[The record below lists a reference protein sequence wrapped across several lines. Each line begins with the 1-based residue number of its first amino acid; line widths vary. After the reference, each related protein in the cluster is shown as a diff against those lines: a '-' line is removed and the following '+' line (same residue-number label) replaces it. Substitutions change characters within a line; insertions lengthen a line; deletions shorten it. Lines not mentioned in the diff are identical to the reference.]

1 MRKIIVF
8 EHISLDGVIQ
18 APGGPDEDTSGGF
31 AYGGW
36 IAPISDEIL
45 ETALRKKMNLPFDL
59 LLGRKTFEIWAAYW
73 PQHGDTWPGVNTATK
88 YVASNTM
95 TSSAWQPSV
104 FINGDIAEKVA
115 QIKQRPGPDLNIW
128 GSGNLLQTLIKHD
141 LVDAFW
147 LMIYPITL
155 GAGKRLFAG
164 GTMPMAFKVTE
175 SIVTPSGVII
185 VNYERAHLPLRAVQ
199 GGAITTGNR

>member
-1 MRKIIVF
+1 MRKVIVL

-36 IAPISDEIL
+36 IAPYSDPIL
-45 ETALRKKMNLPFDL
+45 ETVLSRQMNMPFEL
-59 LLGRKTFEIWAAYW
+59 LLGRKTFEIWAPYW
-73 PQHGDTWPGVNTATK
+73 PQHADAWPGVITATK

-95 TSSAWQPSV
+95 TSHEWQPSV
-104 FINGDIAEKVA
+104 FLNGDIPEKVA
-115 QIKQRPGPDLNIW
+115 KIKQGKGPDLHVW
-128 GSGNLLQTLIKHD
+128 GSGNLLQMLIKHD

-155 GAGKRLFAG
+155 GFGKRLFAD
-164 GTMPMAFKVTE
+164 GTIPMAFKVTE
-175 SIVTPSGVII
+175 SKVTPNGVIV
-185 VNYERAHLPLRAVQ
+185 VNYERA
-199 GGAITTGNR
+199 GAITTGS